1 MAVSKENQ
9 LKVEIEL
16 LTKQVNEL
24 TTQLKNKK
32 SLLKQIQDEKELKKF
47 SKLNFRNKLIFIL
60 EDAIT
65 KCYYRTRRNRMRT
78 LIDMI
83 KSYNGQLL
91 TFNDLNNYLKTKF
104 EHGLTYQWRSM
115 VLNLEN
121 KYNTLVNKEN

>member
-16 LTKQVNEL
+16 LTKQVKEL
-24 TTQLKNKK
+24 TTQLEDKKN
-32 SLLKQIQDEKELKKF
+32 LLKQIQDEKELKKF

-104 EHGLTYQWRSM
+104 EHGLTYQWRLM
-115 VLNLEN
+115 VSNLEN
-121 KYNTLVNKEN
+121 KYNSLVNE